1 MNCLIEND
9 YIKGTFQK
17 KKSPMYSRM
26 NCLIENDYIKG
37 TFQKKKSPM
46 YSRMNCLI
54 ENDYIKGTFPKKIT
68 YVFTNE
74 LPNWKR
80 LHKGTFQKK
89 ITYVFTNELPNW
101 KRLHKGTF
109 PKKKFTYVFTNE
121 LPNWKRLHKGNFPKK
136 KITYVF
142 TNELPNWKRILKGKN
157 GKKREKTVGVLY
169 YGGGLLFWTGS
180 WRTLLW
186 GGLLIPCWHY
196 ICEPPSKSIADA
208 WYENIGYRFFCGAL
222 SHLSLYSVLFKSTLN
237 NAKMQRNWLHG
248 FRSLSCRD
256 WIKGRSLSLR
266 LPSCW
271 GAI

>member
-1 MNCLIEND
+1 MYSRMNCLIENE

-37 TFQKKKSPM
+37 TFQKK
-46 YSRMNCLI
+46 I
-54 ENDYIKGTFPKKIT
+54 
-68 YVFTNE
+68 
-74 LPNWKR
+74 
-80 LHKGTFQKK
+80 
-89 ITYVFTNELPNW
+89 
-101 KRLHKGTF
+101 
-109 PKKKFTYVFTNE
+109 TYVFTNE

-186 GGLLIPCWHY
+186 GGLLTPCWHY
-196 ICEPPSKSIADA
+196 IYVNP
-208 WYENIGYRFFCGAL
+208 NQ
-222 SHLSLYSVLFKSTLN
+222 SHIHHLLL
-237 NAKMQRNWLHG
+237 
-248 FRSLSCRD
+248 
-256 WIKGRSLSLR
+256 I
-266 LPSCW
+266 
-271 GAI
+271 